1 MSVNW
6 TPAQRQA
13 IEARGGALLISAA
26 AGSGKT
32 AVLVE
37 RVVRM
42 LCDPLEPVRADRLL
56 IVTFTNAA
64 AAQLRARIG
73 DALTARLAENPGSL
87 GLRRQRLLLQ
97 KASICTIDAFCLQL
111 LQNHFHQLDIPP
123 DFTAAD
129 EAGLLALQNAAL
141 DETLERAYQD
151 PDFRAFADLYGR
163 SRTDRAAGAAV
174 LKIHDFARTLPHF
187 GHALQELGREWMSE
201 TPFARTRWAAV
212 LLDEAARACRQA
224 LRLTRAALAVAD
236 GLAAPLDKYAAPLRQ
251 DTERMECLEGA
262 LAARDWDG
270 AAALAAGFAQARL
283 PSVRNSACL
292 ETDQIKALRKEAKS
306 VMDRLPRDLLLC
318 TAAEFEE
325 DRRRAAPLVAAL
337 LRAVAD
343 FERTFFAARVEEK
356 TLDFSDFEHLALRLL
371 QNEDGSRT
379 PLAETVSGGFD
390 VVMVDEYQDTNAL
403 QDALYHCL
411 AKPDGS
417 NLFFVGDLKQSIYR
431 FRQADPQVF
440 LDKLAAFR
448 PLGQGWP
455 ARLAL
460 DANFRSAPQV
470 IRGINYCFSTLMSP
484 RLGGVEYGD
493 GQRLVPGADTHG
505 FKGSCEIQAIP
516 AAGPAADADYIARR
530 IRAMVEAGVTV
541 REGGGERPC
550 RWEDFC
556 ILLRTRANMDVYLA
570 RLEQAGAPVYA
581 DTAEDLLEAVQVRPV
596 AALLRVL
603 DNPAQDVYLAA
614 VMLSGLGGFTPDDLV
629 RLRTAFREGSL
640 YGAVSASQ
648 EPGTAA
654 FFARLQ
660 QLRRLART
668 LPVDRLL
675 EEIFARTGYLAA
687 VGAMENG
694 QRRREDLLAFARWA
708 GAAGRAGLPALV
720 RAMDAAAEGEGLRQ
734 GGAGESRPGCVTIM
748 TVHRSKGLEFPIVF
762 VADTARRFN
771 LRDLSEALLPH
782 ARLGLGL
789 VLRAPGRGGTYPTA
803 AHRAVQRQLRAE
815 SLSEEMRVQYVALT
829 RARDRLIITVPL
841 ADPEKE
847 LGRLAVRLSALGPDE
862 DSLAQAQSPGEWYL
876 TAALL
881 HPDGRELRTA
891 AGCPLLPA
899 DTDSHIAIGLQAPA
913 PGQQADAPAGATPPA
928 APDPALAARL
938 ADQFAW
944 RYFGEAL
951 TRVPAK
957 VSVTALTHGQQ
968 EALPARP
975 AFMSKGGLSG
985 AERGT
990 ALHAFLQQADLARA
1004 AADPAAELARQ
1015 RAEQRI
1021 APELAD
1027 HMELDKLRT
1036 FFASELFGRIRR
1048 ADRVLR
1054 EYAFITALPAERV
1067 AGEED
1072 PALAGAQTLVQGVA
1086 DLVLLFSD
1094 HAEIVDYKTDRH
1106 VTPEELVRRYAAQL
1120 RLYAGALAARL
1131 PVPVTRCTLYSFS
1144 LGREID
1150 LPAAPAGNW
1159 QETGPGEARRNMV

>member
-6 TPAQRQA
+6 TEAQRRA
-13 IEARGGALLISAA
+13 IESRGGALLISAA

-42 LCDPLEPVRADRLL
+42 LCDPDQPVSADRLL

-64 AAQLRARIG
+64 AAQLRGRIG
-73 DALTARLAENPGSL
+73 DALTARLVADPGSL
-87 GLRRQRLLLQ
+87 RLRRQRLLLQ
-97 KASICTIDAFCLQL
+97 KAAICTIDAFCLQL
-111 LQNHFHQLDIPP
+111 LRSHFHQLDIPP
-123 DFTAAD
+123 DFTTAD
-129 EAGLLALQNAAL
+129 ETDLLALRAAAL

-174 LKIHDFARTLPHF
+174 LAIHDFARTLPHF
-187 GHALQELGREWMSE
+187 GQALEQLGREWASDA
-201 TPFARTRWAAV
+201 PFASTRWAAV
-212 LLDEAARACRQA
+212 LLDEAARACGQA
-224 LRLTRAALAVAD
+224 LRLTRAALAVAEE
-236 GLAAPLDKYAAPLRQ
+236 LTAPLDKYAAPLKE
-251 DTERMECLEGA
+251 DLERMECLEGA
-262 LAARDWDG
+262 LAARDWDS
-270 AAALAAGFAQARL
+270 AVALAAGFSQARL
-283 PSVRNSACL
+283 PSIKNSACL

-306 VMDRLPRDLLLC
+306 VMERLPRDLLLC

-337 LRAVAD
+337 LRATAD

-371 QNEDGSRT
+371 QNEDGTRT
-379 PLAETVSGGFD
+379 PLAETVSAGFD

-440 LDKLAAFR
+440 LDKLAAFV
-448 PLGQGWP
+448 PLDQGWP
-455 ARLAL
+455 AKLAL
-460 DANFRSAPQV
+460 DANFRSAPGV
-470 IRGINYCFSTLMSP
+470 IRGINYCFATLMSP

-505 FKGSCEIQAIP
+505 FEGSCEIQAVP
-516 AAGPAADADYIARR
+516 AAGPAADADYVARR
-530 IRAMVEAGVTV
+530 IREIVESGVTV
-541 REGGGERPC
+541 RDKEGERPC
-550 RWEDFC
+550 NWGDFC
-556 ILLRTRANMDVYLA
+556 ILLRSRANMDAYLDK
-570 RLEQAGAPVYA
+570 LEQAGIPVYA
-581 DTAEDLLEAVQVRPV
+581 DTAENLLEAVQVRPV

-614 VMLSGLGGFTPDDLV
+614 VMLSPLGGFTPDDLV
-629 RLRTAFREGSL
+629 RLRAAFPEGSL
-640 YGAVSASQ
+640 YGAVRAAADEQ
-648 EPGTAA
+648 TAA

-660 QLRRLART
+660 GLRRLART

-694 QRRREDLLAFARWA
+694 LRRREDLLTFARWA
-708 GAAGRAGLPALV
+708 SGAGRAGLPALV
-720 RAMDAAAEGEGLRQ
+720 RALDAAAEGDGLTQ
-734 GGAGESRPGCVTIM
+734 TGGGESRPGCVAIM

-771 LRDLSEALLPH
+771 LRDLSEKLLPH

-829 RARDRLIITVPL
+829 RAKDRLIVTVPL

-847 LGRLAVRLSALGPDE
+847 LGRLALRLSALGPDE
-862 DSLAQAQSPGEWYL
+862 YSLAQAQSPGEWYL

-899 DTDSHIAIGLQAPA
+899 DTVSRITIGLQAPA
-913 PGQQADAPAGATPPA
+913 PVEETGPA
-928 APDPALAARL
+928 APPPAPTPDPVLAQRL
-938 ADQFAW
+938 AEQFAW
-944 RYFGEAL
+944 RYPGQAL

-975 AFMSKGGLSG
+975 AFMSKSGLSG

-1027 HMELDKLRT
+1027 QMDLDKLRA
-1036 FFASELFGRIRR
+1036 FFASGLFRRIQS
-1048 ADRVLR
+1048 ADQALR
-1054 EYAFITALPAERV
+1054 EYAFITALPATRV
-1067 AGEED
+1067 AGESD
-1072 PALAGAQTLVQGVA
+1072 PALDGAVTLVQGVA
-1086 DLVLLFSD
+1086 DLVLLFAD
-1094 HAEIVDYKTDRH
+1094 HAEIVDYKTDRRI
-1106 VTPEELVRRYAAQL
+1106 TPAELIRRYGAQL
-1120 RLYAGALAARL
+1120 RLYARALAARL
-1131 PVPVTRCTLYSFS
+1131 PVPVTRCTIYSFE
-1144 LGREID
+1144 LEQEIEV
-1150 LPAAPAGNW
+1150 PKE
-1159 QETGPGEARRNMV
+1159 QTESV